1 MRDGASSPALT
12 PSLALGFDFGVRRI
26 GVAAGDT
33 LTRKANPVGIVT
45 PGAAGEDWPAI
56 VKLIDEWRPRL
67 LVVGIPYNEDGSESP
82 MTERARAFARE
93 LGLRTGLEVAL
104 SDERYS
110 SLEAEGR
117 LREARRSG
125 ARPRRVRKEDVD
137 RTAACIILERWLDRP
152 PTDGNAR
159 MISQL
164 YADGTLRHLLT
175 LDGLDRRLIEYLIER
190 AQGFL
195 TVAGSAPPRSAALS
209 GVTVANLFSE
219 PSTRTRASF
228 ELAAKR
234 LGAEVINLDVHLSS
248 RVKGESMLDT
258 IYTLAA
264 MSIDVFVVR
273 DAEAG
278 VPEFVAAHVGPHVSV
293 LSAGEAHVSHPTQGL
308 LDALTIIRHKG
319 RLDGLGIAIVGDIRH
334 SRVARSAVQAFTTL
348 GARDIRLVA
357 PAELMPATREFAGC
371 SRLHDIDAALAGADV
386 VMMLR
391 IQRERM
397 AETDIPDAAAYFRR
411 YGLSASRLARA
422 RPDAIVMHPG
432 PMNRG
437 VEIAEDVA
445 DGPQSVIREQV
456 TNGVAIR
463 MAVLE
468 AVGGAILRSRRAG

>member
-1 MRDGASSPALT
+1 MRDGASSPTLT

-33 LTRKANPVGIVT
+33 LTRRANPVGIVT
-45 PGAAGEDWPAI
+45 LGAAGEDWPAI
-56 VKLIDEWRPRL
+56 VGLIDEWRPRL

-93 LGLRTGLEVAL
+93 LGRRTGLEVAL

-117 LREARRSG
+117 LRDARQSG

-137 RTAACIILERWLDRP
+137 RTAACIILERWLDSP
-152 PTDGNAR
+152 SINGDSR

-164 YADGTLRHLLT
+164 HADGTLRHLLT
-175 LDGLDRRLIEYLIER
+175 LDGLDRRLIESVIER

-195 TVAGSAPPRSAALS
+195 RSPGAAPARATVLAGI
-209 GVTVANLFSE
+209 TVANLFSE

-234 LGAEVINLDVHLSS
+234 LGAEVINLDVQLSS

-264 MSIDVFVVR
+264 MNIDVFVIR

-278 VPEFVAAHVGPHVSV
+278 VPEFVAAHVAPQISV
-293 LSAGEAHVSHPTQGL
+293 LSGGEAHVSHPTQGL
-308 LDALTIIRHKG
+308 LDALTVIRHKG
-319 RLDGLGIAIVGDIRH
+319 RLDGLTITIVGDIRH
-334 SRVARSAVQAFTTL
+334 SRVARSAVQAFTIL
-348 GARDIRLVA
+348 GARDLHIAA
-357 PAELMPATREFAGC
+357 PAELMPDAHEFAAC
-371 SRLHDIDAALAGADV
+371 RRFDDFDAALAGADV
-386 VMMLR
+386 VMTLR
-391 IQRERM
+391 IQKERM
-397 AETDIPDAAAYFRR
+397 AETNIPDAAAYFRR
-411 YGLSASRLARA
+411 YGLSATRLARA
-422 RPDAIVMHPG
+422 KPDAIVMHPG

-468 AVGGAILRSRRAG
+468 TVGSAILRSRRAG